1 MRLLDEASA
10 AFLGGD
16 VTDVLALSL
25 VQCELLYACHAVRDY
40 DRAVEWCDHLIAY
53 SERFRLPTVLGYCPD
68 PLRRYPSVARA
79 LERGGIAVGRR
90 ARYLCRE
97 TPFLIV

>member
-40 DRAVEWCDHLIAY
+40 DRAME
-53 SERFRLPTVLGYCPD
+53 
-68 PLRRYPSVARA
+68 
-79 LERGGIAVGRR
+79 
-90 ARYLCRE
+90 
-97 TPFLIV
+97 